1 MEKNSLHAS
10 NLKLFV
16 CLYSDPNF
24 FALNL
29 LENLLAKNCLV
40 NIITTNTKKWKERTS
55 HLNKSKFSITEQGN
69 NFVRQQYN
77 YAIYCGG
84 FLKKSNAYLD
94 YKYFA
99 NDDAIK
105 GIKSIAIFPAEVYSE
120 ERNLEIPI
128 SDNLCLIYLGD
139 IFGPRMD
146 FESDLFI
153 SQNMGE
159 ILYKRKLSVEISEL
173 FYPIFVSDA
182 AKIISKWLFSFGPYG
197 KQIFV
202 LGPET
207 TTSNFWK
214 VNKRIV
220 PDLQLDYVKDI
231 EVRKLPKGFETFY
244 VEGNLPFYL
253 AETYN
258 WISLGWNEDKV
269 VPKPKIVKVVKK
281 KKREVK
287 PLPKFVKPLFF
298 TIIIV
303 LMLPFLTMLIPA
315 SLFYFSYK
323 SISKDSTE
331 GVENK
336 MLVSK
341 TFFVISRQESE
352 FLSYLPVV
360 GNIYKET
367 AYVSWL
373 GENVSETVVDVM
385 PMLSTTG
392 SFFSSVLGNE
402 IYDPTQAS
410 VDIKKTLEDLY
421 RRVSIIQV
429 ETKSAQEKGTYT
441 AKLLN
446 QKVDFERL
454 KTLTSKGSVL
464 AENLPFIL
472 GKDKK
477 QSYLILFQ
485 NNMELRPTGGF
496 IGSFGVTNF
505 EGGRMNELTVNDVYS
520 ADGQLKGH
528 VEPPEPIR
536 LYLDEANWW
545 LRDSNW
551 DPDFPTSAQRAEWFL
566 DKETDQ
572 QVDGVVSIDL
582 GLVRDILKYTGPVFL
597 PDYNLDISDKNLY
610 EKTQEE
616 VQNNF
621 FPGTHK
627 KASFLTALSRSL
639 IAEITKLDSKKKI
652 LVMKAIFENLEG
664 RHVQVYLHHPI
675 SPSSGADIGWGGTF
689 DSPNCGQTCFP
700 DYLGIVEANL
710 GVNKANYFLKRSVNL
725 DVNISGKTISK
736 ILTINL
742 VNSANQALG
751 PSGRY
756 KVYMRLVVP
765 DFSKIHSVKRLVGQ
779 SEQVLTTEI
788 TNNKGKSEIGI
799 ITEVLGGQSQ
809 KIQYSWDNVIPNDFI
824 PETYGLFIRKQAGV
838 ENDSWVVTLATDE
851 GGLESNLPFNLTQGG
866 SYTYNMALSKD
877 FVSIFKFKK

>member
-1 MEKNSLHAS
+1 MDKNTLHAS

-40 NIITTNTKKWKERTS
+40 NIITKDIKKWKQRTS

-84 FLKKSNAYLD
+84 FLKKSTAYSE
-94 YKYFA
+94 YVHFS
-99 NDDAIK
+99 NDEAIK
-105 GIKSIAIFPAEVYSE
+105 NIKSIVILPAEVYSE
-120 ERNLEIPI
+120 NDNLKIPV

-139 IFGPRMD
+139 VFGPRMD

-153 SQNMGE
+153 SQSVGE

-182 AKIISKWLFSFGPYG
+182 AKVVSKWLFSFGPYG

-207 TTSNFWK
+207 STSNFWK
-214 VNKRIV
+214 VNKKIV
-220 PDLQLDYVKDI
+220 PELQLDYIKDI

-244 VEGNLPFYL
+244 VEGNLTFYL
-253 AETYN
+253 TETYN
-258 WISLGWNEDKV
+258 WISLSWNEDKV
-269 VPKPKIVKVVKK
+269 IPKPKIVKVVKK
-281 KKREVK
+281 KKKERK

-298 TIIIV
+298 TLLIV
-303 LMLPFLTMLIPA
+303 LMMPFMTMLIPA
-315 SLFYFSYK
+315 ALFYFSYK
-323 SISKDSTE
+323 SVSKDSVE
-331 GVENK
+331 GLENN
-336 MLVSK
+336 MLIAK
-341 TFFVISRQESE
+341 TLFVMSRQESE

-360 GNIYKET
+360 GPIYKE
-367 AYVSWL
+367 AAFVSWL
-373 GENVSETVVDVM
+373 GENVSETVVDVY
-385 PMLSTTG
+385 PMLSVSG
-392 SFFSSVLGNE
+392 SFFSNVLGNE

-410 VDIKKTLEDLY
+410 ADIKKTLEDLY
-421 RRVSIIQV
+421 RRVSIVQV
-429 ETKSAQEKGTYT
+429 ETKSAQEKGVNT
-441 AKLLN
+441 AKLLT

-472 GKDKK
+472 GKEKK

-572 QVDGVVSIDL
+572 QVDGVIAIDL
-582 GLVRDILKYTGPVFL
+582 GLIRDILKHTGPVFL
-597 PDYNLDISDKNLY
+597 PDYNLDISDQNLY

-639 IAEITKLDSKKKI
+639 IAEISKLDSKKKI

-664 RHVQVYLHHPI
+664 RHVQIYLHQQV
-675 SPSSGADIGWGGTF
+675 SQSAVADIGWGGAF
-689 DSPNCGQTCFP
+689 DSPNCGQNCHP

-710 GVNKANYFLKRSVNL
+710 GVNKANYFIKRNVNL
-725 DVNISGKTISK
+725 DVNLSGNTVSK

-742 VNSANQALG
+742 INSANQALG
-751 PSGRY
+751 ASGRY
-756 KVYMRLVVP
+756 KVYIRLIVP
-765 DFSKIHSVKRLVGQ
+765 DDSKIHNVKRLVGQ
-779 SEQVLTTEI
+779 SEQILTTEL
-788 TNNKGKSEIGI
+788 TNNKGKYEVGI

-809 KIQYSWDNVIPNDFI
+809 KIQYSWDNFI
-824 PETYGLFIRKQAGV
+824 YDGFKPESYGLFIRKQAGV
-838 ENDSWVVTLATDE
+838 ENDPWTVTLATDE
-851 GGLESNLPFNLTQGG
+851 GGLESNLPFSLTQGG
-866 SYTYNMALSKD
+866 SYTYNMALGRD
-877 FVSIFKFKK
+877 FVSIFKLKK